1 MWMTVWRFE
10 KGLGDGVGATVRRTG
25 LVYGTLTFCHVASL
39 LKWPTW
45 WQAVL
50 SAVFGG
56 MTVWML
62 VEVRLAR
69 RRGAVT
75 AERQLKVLERV

>member
-1 MWMTVWRFE
+1 MASARRY
-10 KGLGDGVGATVRRTG
+10 GALA

-50 SAVFGG
+50 SAMFGG

-62 VEVRLAR
+62 VEVRLVR
-69 RRGAVT
+69 RRGDVVT
-75 AERQLKVLERV
+75 AEGQLKVLERV